1 MKARALLHDW
11 RASAPAARARDGWRA
26 EVPYLALLLGAYAL
40 PLALVSPRGEFGLVD
55 GWAYALA
62 VRHLVD
68 EGRLQ
73 ISDWTAT
80 TLVFQVLWG
89 AAFAK
94 LFGFSFTVLRV
105 STLVLSF
112 AGSAALYAIGRELAV
127 IRPLALAGALAYW
140 LNPLTF
146 SLSYTFMSDVPAVSL
161 IVLATLCAVR
171 GVRRDSTGYLL
182 LGSGCA
188 ALAFLVRHPGIL
200 LPPAVLAYGLLARW
214 PARVLL
220 RRGAAILVVPAL
232 AVAGYL
238 LWSMHRGVPQE
249 QARLL
254 DLVLHTGPSLW
265 QSALLLVGY
274 LLLYLGATAV
284 PLTLG
289 FGRAI
294 LRAAGPGWHSSRL
307 VLLAW
312 ALAVGGLVLCL
323 VWRGGQLPTYPRW
336 MPYLRYGTMF
346 QIAGIGPD
354 DLLGRRPLFIA
365 LPGRM
370 ALTVL
375 AAGGLCGLGGALLLR
390 LLAARRRPPGRP
402 GPIVVVALLGLSQF
416 AGLFPTTAHVLVSS
430 WVSFDRYFL
439 PLVPF
444 AIVLGLWAV
453 RGLRPSP
460 ALLLLGLLGLGLFSV
475 VGTQDWLASNRLRWQ
490 LGRELLARGVPPER
504 IDAGMEWDG
513 WQLYERGRAFRAPP
527 RTVDGPFWTQIIAP
541 ETDSTYVV
549 AYSPLPGYVMRER
562 RTYHSWLHGGPAYL
576 YLLERP

>member
-1 MKARALLHDW
+1 MK
-11 RASAPAARARDGWRA
+11 ARARDGWRA

-68 EGRLQ
+68 EGRFQ

-80 TLVFQVLWG
+80 TLVAQVLWG

-94 LFGFSFTVLRV
+94 LFGFSFTVLRA
-105 STLVLSF
+105 STIVLSF
-112 AGSAALYAIGRELAV
+112 AGSAALYAIGRELAI
-127 IRPLALAGALAYW
+127 IRPLALVGALAYW

-220 RRGAAILVVPAL
+220 RRAAAILVVPAL

-265 QSALLLVGY
+265 RSALLLVGY
-274 LLLYLGATAV
+274 LLLYLGAATV

-307 VLLAW
+307 VLLVW
-312 ALAVGGLVLCL
+312 ALAVGGLVLGL
-323 VWRGGQLPTYPRW
+323 VWHGSQLPAYARW
-336 MPYLRYGTMF
+336 MPYLRYGTML
-346 QIAGIGPD
+346 QVAGVGPD
-354 DLLGRRPLFIA
+354 NLLGQRPHFLT
-365 LPGRM
+365 LPWRIG
-370 ALTVL
+370 LTAL
-375 AAGGLCGLGGALLLR
+375 AAGGLCGLGSSLLLR
-390 LLAARRRPPGRP
+390 LLAARQRPPGSP
-402 GPIVVVALLGLSQF
+402 GPIGVVILLGLSQL

-430 WVSFDRYFL
+430 WVAFDRYFL

-513 WQLYERGRAFRAPP
+513 WELYERGRAFRAPP

-541 ETDSTYVV
+541 TIDSTYVV
-549 AYSPLPGYVMRER
+549 AYSPLPGYVVRER
-562 RTYHSWLHGGPAYL
+562 RTYRSWLHGGPGYL

>member
-1 MKARALLHDW
+1 MKARALLHGW
-11 RASAPAARARDGWRA
+11 RAAAPAARARDGWRA

-112 AGSAALYAIGRELAV
+112 AGSAALYALGRELDV
-127 IRPLALAGALAYW
+127 IRPLALVGALAYW

-220 RRGAAILVVPAL
+220 RRAAAILVVPAL

-238 LWSMHRGVPQE
+238 AWSMHRGVPQE

-254 DLVLHTGPSLW
+254 DLVLHTAPSLW
-265 QSALLLVGY
+265 RSALLLVGY
-274 LLLYLGATAV
+274 LLLYLGAATV
-284 PLTLG
+284 PLALG
-289 FGRAI
+289 FGRAV
-294 LRAAGPGWHSSRL
+294 LRAAGPGWHPSRL
-307 VLLAW
+307 VLLVW
-312 ALAVGGLVLCL
+312 TLAVGALVLGLV
-323 VWRGGQLPTYPRW
+323 WHGSQLPAYARW
-336 MPYLRYGTMF
+336 MPYLRYGTML
-346 QIAGIGPD
+346 QVAGVGPD
-354 DLLGRRPLFIA
+354 NLLGQRPHFLTLPWRIA
-365 LPGRM
+365 LT
-370 ALTVL
+370 AL
-375 AAGGLCGLGGALLLR
+375 AAGGLWVLGRSLLLR
-390 LLAARRRPPGRP
+390 LLAARQRPPSSP

-416 AGLFPTTAHVLVSS
+416 VGLFPTTAHVLVSS
-430 WVSFDRYFL
+430 WVAFDRYFL

-460 ALLLLGLLGLGLFSV
+460 ALLLFGLLGLGLFSV

-513 WQLYERGRAFRAPP
+513 WQLYERGRTFRAPP

-541 ETDSTYVV
+541 TIDSTYVV
-549 AYSPLPGYVMRER
+549 AYSPLPGYVVRER
-562 RTYHSWLHGGPAYL
+562 RTYRSWLHGGPGYL